1 MIKIFTVYFKG
12 KYEPKYVTN
21 LYRALKKYYSGQF
34 EFTCYSDTDEIEAD
48 RVIKLP
54 ENSEI
59 KLHWHKL
66 KFFSPLF
73 GNQKPGDEIIV
84 LDIDQIIVNNI
95 DEMINW
101 PVGENELISYKKWWK
116 TGDTNKGNTVKL
128 NGGWYKFKSG
138 SLKCVWD
145 KFSQSPKSIEKW
157 QTHYFNNGTV
167 HFKYYGEQNF
177 VEDTCV
183 ENNIKITHMP
193 GEWICKYTNDKDSN
207 LMYSQKYMQL
217 FNQDHMILYKPNSVL
232 KIVHF
237 AGAKLNDTIHDC
249 TDNWIKDYWQ

>member
-1 MIKIFTVYFKG
+1 MTSWVLIIWLASPSNFTVYEKFKSEEDCLN
-12 KYEPKYVTN
+12 KMSTVQN
-21 LYRALKKYYSGQF
+21 ALQQASSKMQVS
-34 EFTCYSDTDEIEAD
+34 C
-48 RVIKLP
+48 R
-54 ENSEI
+54 
-59 KLHWHKL
+59 
-66 KFFSPLF
+66 
-73 GNQKPGDEIIV
+73 NQKPGDEIIV

-193 GEWICKYTNDKDSN
+193 GEWICKYTNNKDSN